1 LVHHV
6 VLVAA
11 ALSAALPAAAS
22 STSDTAAV
30 RRATADVRSGLT
42 HSTAG
47 NATAAAA
54 AYARATGQVPAFAP
68 WAQLLSAT
76 AAARAGDTASVR
88 RHLTGVDAD
97 LVRDWGWRAR
107 VEAALSA
114 RDSGAAARIAEA
126 AAAAMP
132 DTARR
137 VQAWSRAGAIHLGAR
152 RNAEAAAAFRRA
164 IDESVASSASVE
176 AARLLST
183 LPDLAPADRLRIGRV
198 FLRHRNLERA
208 TAAFDAYLASGRAD
222 AVERARI
229 QLDIGRTLFDMR
241 DYAAAER
248 RLRLAV
254 NAAGARET
262 TAEATFMLGRSLYR
276 QGRTPDARATF
287 VRVTQEYAGTTAAA
301 QAHFII
307 ADIDHDANRIESA
320 KTHYRA
326 VVAANGPDAPLSA
339 ARLGSFA
346 LLENRLRDAAA
357 IFRDAYRA
365 SSRAAAAGAAAG
377 AAASATAGATA
388 PRPAGLVASGPA
400 TGAAGRAAA
409 AAAGAGT
416 AGAATARQQPGYW
429 WAHALEKAGARDSAR
444 LVFAEVRRLDPFSYY
459 GLRAGERLGMS
470 PWDITLSQDAAVPSA
485 VRSNI
490 VARLDVVDVLRAAD
504 LTEAAA
510 LEAAR
515 IVERFSR
522 TEGALYALGDAYH
535 ARGQVFNG
543 IRVGRDLLRREGAW
557 NRHLLQLVYPFPYRD
572 AIMREARA
580 SNVDPYLMAGL
591 IRQESMFNT
600 QARSPAG
607 ALGLMQ
613 VMPRTGT
620 IVARSLGISGF
631 QPARLTNPDINLRI
645 GARYLADQIR
655 SNNGRLVDAIAAY
668 NAGPSRVAAWK
679 RFPEYAD
686 PELFIERIPFQETR
700 DYVKIVQQNA
710 RIYRELYST
719 PAR

>member
-1 LVHHV
+1 MHHV
-6 VLVAA
+6 MLVAA
-11 ALSAALPAAAS
+11 ALSAAPPVAAS
-22 STSDTAAV
+22 STSDTAAI

-222 AVERARI
+222 AAERARI
-229 QLDIGRTLFDMR
+229 QLDIGRTHFDMR

-276 QGRTPDARATF
+276 QGRTPDARAAF

-307 ADIDHDANRIESA
+307 ADIDHDAGRIESA

-346 LLENRLRDAAA
+346 LLENRHRDAAA

-365 SSRAAAAGAAAG
+365 SSR
-377 AAASATAGATA
+377 
-388 PRPAGLVASGPA
+388 
-400 TGAAGRAAA
+400 
-409 AAAGAGT
+409 AAGAGT

-444 LVFAEVRRLDPFSYY
+444 LVLAEVRRLDPFSYY

-470 PWDITLSQDAAVPSA
+470 PWDITLSQDAAVPGA

-490 VARLDVVDVLRAAD
+490 VARLDVVDVLRGAD

-515 IVERFSR
+515 IVEQFSR

-607 ALGLMQ
+607 AVGLMQ

-620 IVARSLGISGF
+620 TVARSLGISGF

-655 SNNGRLVDAIAAY
+655 SHNGRLVDAIAAY

-710 RIYRELYST
+710 RIYRELYAT